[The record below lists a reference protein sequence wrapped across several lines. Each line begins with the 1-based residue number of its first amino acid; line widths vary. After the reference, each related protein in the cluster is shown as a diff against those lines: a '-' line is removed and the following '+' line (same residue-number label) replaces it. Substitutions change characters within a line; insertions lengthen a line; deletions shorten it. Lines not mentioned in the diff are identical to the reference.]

1 MISVDMSNGGP
12 VRLVLFFF
20 LYSGGSGAA
29 WAQDSS
35 DESANSGTA
44 DVSTDAGPPPSPKL
58 QPGEVH
64 VDQIQP
70 PATDK
75 ELAAYA
81 KLIADLKQSV
91 QDAAVSVDQAK
102 AKARTSLQ
110 QIRIAQADLRARSMD
125 VRAAR
130 QELKVERISDSGAGE
145 RKARAA
151 LEDAK
156 VREKESRLAL
166 AVRLQDQAL
175 RKKQLAHAKATR
187 DLEEAKL
194 LEAKVRGE
202 LPVAPTEDI
211 LKAEKERVRAEAV
224 EARARAAV
232 AGATAQMA
240 RIER

>member
-1 MISVDMSNGGP
+1 
-12 VRLVLFFF
+12 
-20 LYSGGSGAA
+20 
-29 WAQDSS
+29 
-35 DESANSGTA
+35 
-44 DVSTDAGPPPSPKL
+44 
-58 QPGEVH
+58 
-64 VDQIQP
+64 
-70 PATDK
+70 
-75 ELAAYA
+75 
-81 KLIADLKQSV
+81 
-91 QDAAVSVDQAK
+91 
-102 AKARTSLQ
+102 
-110 QIRIAQADLRARSMD
+110 MD